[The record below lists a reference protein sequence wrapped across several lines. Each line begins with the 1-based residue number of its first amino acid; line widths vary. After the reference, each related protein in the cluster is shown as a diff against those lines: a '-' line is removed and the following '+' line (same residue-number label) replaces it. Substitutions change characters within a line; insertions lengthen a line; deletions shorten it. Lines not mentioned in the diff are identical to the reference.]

1 MGIAE
6 EIERKRGESTE
17 ITEKIEREIEMKK
30 KREFR
35 EETELRGGR
44 S

>member
-17 ITEKIEREIEMKK
+17 IAEKIEREIEMKK
-30 KREFR
+30 K
-35 EETELRGGR
+35 EENLENRQN
-44 S
+44 